1 MAVKVDHIGITVR
14 DTDKAVEFYEKGL
27 NFRKTDEF
35 LFTAYKDG
43 FFGECPEARTLYAV
57 EEGST
62 CRLAM
67 MAPESGDTVLELFCF
82 SRQNSPREREWLTP
96 GYTHFAVFSE
106 SFTKTCEN
114 LKAAGATFLMQPGV
128 QPTGNYWVF
137 LTDPD
142 GNMIE
147 VVGHD

>member
-14 DTDKAVEFYEKGL
+14 DMDKAVEFYEKGL
-27 NFRKTDEF
+27 GFRKTDEF

-82 SRQNSPREREWLTP
+82 SKQNPPREREWLTP

-106 SFTKTCEN
+106 RFTETCEN